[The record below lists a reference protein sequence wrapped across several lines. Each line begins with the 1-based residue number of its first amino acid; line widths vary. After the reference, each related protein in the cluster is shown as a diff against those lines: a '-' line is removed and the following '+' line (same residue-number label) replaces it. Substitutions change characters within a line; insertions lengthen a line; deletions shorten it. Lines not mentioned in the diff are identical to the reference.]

1 MNVLWREAR
10 LRLDGILPT
19 RGYLR
24 VEEDTYRKM
33 FQATFGMV
41 CLVEY
46 DENVIPRLSVGLQAL
61 GMDKVVLS
69 TDLHVLVSPDKLIWY
84 APGGNVQLEA
94 TKLEQDFVRL
104 GLPWLERHT
113 EINELTRALE
123 AKLSPEVPRVPR
135 RRWWQAAAKPGKA
148 PRPPAPFTWKA
159 LSYCYEQQERWGDSL
174 TAWRGY
180 LGKEPSLEER
190 ARLAML
196 EGKANA

>member
-1 MNVLWREAR
+1 
-10 LRLDGILPT
+10 
-19 RGYLR
+19 
-24 VEEDTYRKM
+24 M

-113 EINELTRALE
+113 EVNELTRALE

-135 RRWWQAAAKPGKA
+135 RRWWQAAGMSRVPLKVGGGSERSLSL
-148 PRPPAPFTWKA
+148 PR
-159 LSYCYEQQERWGDSL
+159 S
-174 TAWRGY
+174 
-180 LGKEPSLEER
+180 
-190 ARLAML
+190 
-196 EGKANA
+196 